1 MKVEVRKSEIRVC
14 LEPGMV
20 ARFDGGVAM
29 VGNMVVARVVV
40 RNFAGGGFDL
50 RPVVEPGAA
59 RLPLN
64 VRGSLEEAAQWV
76 ARHPEALACRP
87 IGRGLPAILST
98 WPFVERV
105 EALAV
110 RDRDPVTGAKVQRVV
125 RPAGFRRHP
134 YYRSLSG
141 PVGRLP

>member
-1 MKVEVRKSEIRVC
+1 MA
-14 LEPGMV
+14 G
-20 ARFDGGVAM
+20 AM
-29 VGNMVVARVVV
+29 AVARVVV

-59 RLPLN
+59 RLPLS
-64 VRGSLEEAAQWV
+64 VRGSLEDVAQWV
-76 ARHPEALACRP
+76 ERHPEAMRLRP
-87 IGRGLPAILST
+87 IGRGLPSPLST

-110 RDRDPVTGAKVQRVV
+110 RDRDPVTEARIQRII

-134 YYRSLSG
+134 YYRRVAG
-141 PVGRLP
+141 PKGVLP